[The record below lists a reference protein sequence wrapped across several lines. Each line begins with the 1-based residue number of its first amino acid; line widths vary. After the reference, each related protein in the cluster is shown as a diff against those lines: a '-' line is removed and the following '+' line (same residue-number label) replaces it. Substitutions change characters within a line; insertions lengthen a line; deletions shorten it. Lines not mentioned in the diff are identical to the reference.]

1 MSNTA
6 PLQVPAPTTPTTAPP
21 AQPFIPAPDAVPQF
35 RIHQQ
40 TFMFM
45 NQTPVYIQVIAMDQS
60 YWVWV
65 SSSGANPL
73 QIDAQQGGQGQGQ
86 SQSGPGS
93 GVFGDLAMAMPAFRP
108 GQPAISSTL
117 LGKPIDETSANM
129 AKRLATR
136 FKRQFLI
143 NVDIPASVDNA
154 MLLSFSE
161 RKLVDMLQTILA
173 PPAPAPSID
182 TTA

>member
-6 PLQVPAPTTPTTAPP
+6 PLQVPEPATPTPAPP

-45 NQTPVYIQVIAMDQS
+45 NQTPVYIQVTAMDQS
-60 YWVWV
+60 YW
-65 SSSGANPL
+65 
-73 QIDAQQGGQGQGQ
+73 
-86 SQSGPGS
+86 
-93 GVFGDLAMAMPAFRP
+93 
-108 GQPAISSTL
+108 PAISSTL

-143 NVDIPASVDNA
+143 NVDVPASVDNA

>member
-6 PLQVPAPTTPTTAPP
+6 PLQVPAPTMPTPAPP

-45 NQTPVYIQVIAMDQS
+45 NQTPVYIQVTAMDQS

-108 GQPAISSTL
+108 GQ
-117 LGKPIDETSANM
+117 
-129 AKRLATR
+129 
-136 FKRQFLI
+136 
-143 NVDIPASVDNA
+143 
-154 MLLSFSE
+154 
-161 RKLVDMLQTILA
+161 
-173 PPAPAPSID
+173 
-182 TTA
+182 